1 MYILYG
7 RKEMQKEWRK
17 ATKPVRF
24 KRSKD
29 SIEKP
34 VETKD

>member
-1 MYILYG
+1 MYLLYE

-17 ATKPVRF
+17 ATKPLRF
-24 KRSKD
+24 KRSTY
-29 SIEKP
+29 SVEKP